1 VSHRTLKNWMLKP
14 AFRAELKHA
23 RQRVLEDSLTRLEG
37 ACNRAVTTLNRAMR
51 CGNPAV
57 EVRAAA
63 AVLEMSMRAVEQ
75 FDLAER
81 IATLEQGQR
90 PRLAAV

>member
-1 VSHRTLKNWMLKP
+1 
-14 AFRAELKHA
+14 
-23 RQRVLEDSLTRLEG
+23 
-37 ACNRAVTTLNRAMR
+37 MR